1 MDLPDVDTETLMSY
15 YPTSDQVP
23 ELAGYSS
30 GAMGGAGA
38 MDVTA
43 SEEAE
48 DAKKDIE
55 IKQQLDFLRSKVR
68 IFKQHANPITGHFH
82 LSAYL
87 RLLWQ
92 SELTGFA
99 IKIMIFLLKSR
110 EFSPAKWK
118 DFIFPIDSH

>member
-1 MDLPDVDTETLMSY
+1 MELPDVDTETLMSY

-23 ELAGYSS
+23 ELAGYNS

-68 IFKQHANPITGHFH
+68 IFKQQPNPMSGHF
-82 LSAYL
+82 LSSKVKGL
-87 RLLWQ
+87 F
-92 SELTGFA
+92 SSKMEN
-99 IKIMIFLLKSR
+99 FLL
-110 EFSPAKWK
+110 
-118 DFIFPIDSH
+118 PIYFTSIISII

>member
-23 ELAGYSS
+23 ELAGYNS

-68 IFKQHANPITGHFH
+68 IFKQQANPIAGYF
-82 LSAYL
+82 LFSIRSY
-87 RLLWQ
+87 
-92 SELTGFA
+92 GNMG
-99 IKIMIFLLKSR
+99 IKKYAGTSGIT
-110 EFSPAKWK
+110 P
-118 DFIFPIDSH
+118 